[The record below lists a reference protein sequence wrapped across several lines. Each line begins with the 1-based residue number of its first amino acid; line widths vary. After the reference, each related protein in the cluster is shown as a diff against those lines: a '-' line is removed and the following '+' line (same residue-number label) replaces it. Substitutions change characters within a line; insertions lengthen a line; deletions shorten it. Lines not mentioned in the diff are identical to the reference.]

1 MERIFSLKGLDCPNC
16 SAKIEKEVGDLENVN
31 SSSVNLMKQ
40 TLTIQTETSDNS
52 IVEQI
57 EAIVHSHEPDVEV
70 SEQKADTS
78 VAPDKKEKTQVYSD
92 DDKKLTIRL
101 ISGAVI
107 YAVGMGL
114 TLFGHVSLPVELG
127 VLIIAYIILGW
138 DVVWQAV
145 HNWPKA
151 DRWAVH
157 PVRSAHIVLQ
167 SGSFCQCENLEMSVV
182 VVLMQAHAKASLQV
196 AE

>member
-1 MERIFSLKGLDCPNC
+1 MERIFLLKGLDCPNC

-40 TLTIQTETSDNS
+40 TLTIQTETFDNS

-57 EAIVHSHEPDVEV
+57 ETIVHSHEPDVEV

-78 VAPDKKEKTQVYSD
+78 VAPDKKEKTPVYSD

-114 TLFGHVSLPVELG
+114 TLWTCIASCRTWCIDCCIYYSWLG
-127 VLIIAYIILGW
+127 CRMA
-138 DVVWQAV
+138 
-145 HNWPKA
+145 
-151 DRWAVH
+151 
-157 PVRSAHIVLQ
+157 
-167 SGSFCQCENLEMSVV
+167 GSKKYYQRTDF
-182 VVLMQAHAKASLQV
+182 
-196 AE
+196 